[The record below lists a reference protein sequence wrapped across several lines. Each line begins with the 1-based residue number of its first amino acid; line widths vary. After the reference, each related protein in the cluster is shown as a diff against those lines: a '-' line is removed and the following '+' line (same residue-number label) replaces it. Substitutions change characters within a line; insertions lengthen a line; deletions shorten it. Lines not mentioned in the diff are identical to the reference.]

1 MKKLMTF
8 LKRQYH
14 TDKKFALYLMTEQYK
29 GKVDHDHLRYSR
41 LSDAEM
47 IYLRKLD
54 RNKLYQ
60 TLRYLNKFVYLIMI
74 ILLIVFVGIVTSVLG
89 DTGIVSLLWLFVA
102 LGVIC
107 LIGILLAIVM
117 GIKLLLVIKNEKKY
131 ID

>member
-14 TDKKFALYLMTEQYK
+14 ADKKFALYLMTEQYK
-29 GKVDHDHLRYSR
+29 GKVGHDHLRYSR

-60 TLRYLNKFVYLIMI
+60 TLSYLNNFVYLII
-74 ILLIVFVGIVTSVLG
+74 IMLLIVFVGIVTSVLG
-89 DTGIVSLLWLFVA
+89 DTGIVSLLWLFVV
-102 LGVIC
+102 LGVTC
-107 LIGILLAIVM
+107 LIGIVLAIVM
-117 GIKLLLVIKNEKKY
+117 GFKLLLVIKNEKKY
-131 ID
+131 TD

>member
-1 MKKLMTF
+1 M
-8 LKRQYH
+8 
-14 TDKKFALYLMTEQYK
+14 
-29 GKVDHDHLRYSR
+29 
-41 LSDAEM
+41 
-47 IYLRKLD
+47 
-54 RNKLYQ
+54 
-60 TLRYLNKFVYLIMI
+60 
-74 ILLIVFVGIVTSVLG
+74 IVFVGIVTSVLG

>member
-14 TDKKFALYLMTEQYK
+14 ADKKFALYLMTEQYK
-29 GKVDHDHLRYSR
+29 GKVVHDHLRYSR

-60 TLRYLNKFVYLIMI
+60 TLSYLNKFVYLIMI
-74 ILLIVFVGIVTSVLG
+74 ILLIVFVGIVTSILG
-89 DTGIVSLLWLFVA
+89 NTGIVSLLWLFVA